1 MSTIQD
7 IYTAP
12 VKSLALERR
21 TSVSIG
27 PAGIAEDRRFHLID
41 GGGRLLTQ
49 RQRPQLAL
57 VTAGYEPQSERLT
70 LTFSG
75 GRQVAA
81 PVEEG
86 EAVRTAIFGREVP
99 GHVAPGE
106 WNEALSELCGGPVRL
121 VKTDDVG
128 LSYDEYP
135 LSMLSQASIDL
146 LRQLTEDARPFEAR
160 RFRPNFL
167 LDGCSPHEEDSWLG
181 GVVTIGPEVR
191 LRMVAPDPRCAIT
204 TINPDTGQRDFDTPR
219 FLLAYRPSSRAPYF
233 GVYAA
238 VENPGTVTVGDSVEV
253 VTQPASR

>member
-1 MSTIQD
+1 MPAIQA
-7 IYTAP
+7 IYTSP
-12 VKSLALERR
+12 VKSLALELR
-21 TSVSIG
+21 TSVAVG

-57 VTAGYEPQSERLT
+57 VTASYDPQSEHLT
-70 LTFSG
+70 LDFPD
-75 GRQVAA
+75 GRQVSGPVQAA
-81 PVEEG
+81 EP
-86 EAVRTAIFGREVP
+86 VRTAIFGREVP
-99 GHVAPGE
+99 GLVAPGD

-121 VKTDDVG
+121 VKTDDAG

-146 LRQLTEDARPFEAR
+146 LRQLAEDARPFEAR

-167 LDGCSPHEEDSWLG
+167 LDGCSPHEEDTWLG
-181 GVVTIGPEVR
+181 GVVAIGPEVR

-219 FLLAYRPSSRAPYF
+219 FLLAYRPSARAPYF

-238 VENPGTVTVGDSVEV
+238 VENPGTVSVGDIVELV
-253 VTQPASR
+253 EPPLAR